1 MHAQPRQSCATPS
14 TLWTVVRQAPLSG
27 ILQARI
33 LEWIAMPSS
42 RGSSDPGTEPASP
55 TCNALKTNSLPTEP
69 QEKFING
76 ITLHLML
83 TKLPCYFLAHF
94 HTLCTL
100 CHILVFSF

>member
-1 MHAQPRQSCATPS
+1 MDGSLRGSSVH
-14 TLWTVVRQAPLSG
+14 G
-27 ILQARI
+27 ILQARM

-42 RGSSDPGTEPASP
+42 QGSSDPGIEPASP
-55 TCNALKTNSLPTEP
+55 TSNALKTNSLPTEP

-94 HTLCTL
+94 HTLYTL
-100 CHILVFSF
+100 TIF

>member
-1 MHAQPRQSCATPS
+1 
-14 TLWTVVRQAPLSG
+14 
-27 ILQARI
+27 
-33 LEWIAMPSS
+33 MPSS

-83 TKLPCYFLAHF
+83 AKLPCYFLAHF
-94 HTLCTL
+94 HTLYTL
-100 CHILVFSF
+100 CHILVFFILGALGSGI